1 MALSA
6 GAASAPLSIPDWPE
20 STDGTSL
27 QARVLVLDDGATR
40 LALVS
45 LTVICLVK
53 RHADQVR
60 RAVSEAAQVPFEHVL
75 CACTHV
81 HSGPPVF
88 AGEPE
93 LREEMVARIVA
104 AAVTAASALQLQP
117 ARFGYCCEPLAG
129 VSRVRRIVRR
139 DGSAITLRRAWP
151 QHWGWA
157 TDPETVGPEEP
168 LDDLLTV
175 MRLDDVAGQPLAAI
189 IHFTC
194 HPIPDFFGY
203 AADLAERTLGVPCL
217 ILNGCSGSVDTPFEV
232 PLRGKTQA
240 AQLPILGQTL
250 GYRALSD
257 FARTETRGEVTLG
270 ASNREV
276 FLPVVP
282 AFLDNPGEKS
292 AIWPEAIRDGGFHT
306 LVQCLRVGDLALVGL
321 PGEAHVGFAARIE
334 GFSPFGLTRPVG
346 LANDEVGYL
355 FPAEARR
362 RGGYEPD
369 SQYWGVVG
377 EEGLQVLA
385 GAAAAGLGA
394 VWSEEHGSH
403 TV

>member
-1 MALSA
+1 MALFA
-6 GAASAPLSIPDWPE
+6 GAATAPLSIPDWPQ

-40 LALVS
+40 LAVVS
-45 LTVICLVK
+45 LTALCLVK

-60 RAVSEAAQVPFEHVL
+60 RAVSEAAHVPFEDVL

-93 LREEMVARIVA
+93 VREGMMARIVA
-104 AAVTAASALQLQP
+104 AAAAAARGARLQP
-117 ARFGYCCEPLAG
+117 ARFGYSSEPLAG
-129 VSRVRRIVRR
+129 VSRVRRILRR

-151 QHWGWA
+151 QYWNWA

-175 MRLDDVAGQPLAAI
+175 MRVDNAGGEPLAAI

-194 HPIPDFFGY
+194 HPIPDFLGY
-203 AADLAERTLGVPCL
+203 AADLIERALGVPCL

-232 PLRGKTQA
+232 PMRGKTQA
-240 AQLPILGQTL
+240 DQLPILGQAL
-250 GYRALSD
+250 GHRALSD
-257 FARTETRGEVTLG
+257 FARTETAGEATLG
-270 ASNREV
+270 VSSREV
-276 FLPVVP
+276 FLPAVQE
-282 AFLDNPGEKS
+282 FLDNPGEKRS
-292 AIWPEAIRDGGFHT
+292 IWPEALRDGGFHT
-306 LVQCLRVGDLALVGL
+306 LVQCLRVGDLALVGI

-334 GFSPFGLTRPVG
+334 EISPFGLTRPVG

-355 FPAEARR
+355 FPAEARA

-369 SQYWGVVG
+369 PQYWGVVDA
-377 EEGLQVLA
+377 EGLEVVA
-385 GAAAAGLGA
+385 KAAKAGLA
-394 VWSEEHGSH
+394 EI
-403 TV
+403 